1 MAGYS
6 IIMKEQKCPMGSQ
19 QSQMNQTELFNSNNF
34 TLLLILDMHIYNPSD
49 SWHVFA
55 IKIQI

>member
-19 QSQMNQTELFNSNNF
+19 QSQMNQTDQFNSNYF
-34 TLLLILDMHIYNPSD
+34 TQLLILDMHIYTSSD
-49 SWHVFA
+49 IWHVFA